1 MNQISE
7 IKNATA
13 TVTAFWDDEAGITF
27 GAYVIKSNGWW
38 SEDGNGWYG
47 VESDEEF
54 ESTNIFFIGGP
65 LDGSYS
71 K

>member
-13 TVTAFWDDEAGITF
+13 TVTAFWDDEACITC
-27 GAYVIKSNGWW
+27 GAYVVESTGWW
-38 SEDGNGWYG
+38 SEDGKGWHG

-54 ESTNIFFIGGP
+54 KSTEIFLIGGP